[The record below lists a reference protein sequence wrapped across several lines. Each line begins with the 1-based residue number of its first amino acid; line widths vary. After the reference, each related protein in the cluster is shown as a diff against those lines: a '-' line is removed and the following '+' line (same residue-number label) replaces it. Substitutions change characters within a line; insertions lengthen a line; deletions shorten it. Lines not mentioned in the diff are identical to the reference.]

1 MLSSSFR
8 DGRRAAEFAAIGFIK
23 REVNMVGFCTVDFA
37 KLRRELS
44 YDDILLILFSL
55 FSLILMHFRRLVVS
69 SQIFRL
75 LMGKTFLWNTI
86 ITTPR
91 SDARIVLAI
100 ASLGVTPFLFPR
112 GRTGHSCI
120 RLPV

>member
-1 MLSSSFR
+1 MTV
-8 DGRRAAEFAAIGFIK
+8 FALIFLIQ
-23 REVNMVGFCTVDFA
+23 
-37 KLRRELS
+37 LRRELS

-55 FSLILMHFRRLVVS
+55 FSLILMHYRRLVVS

-112 GRTGHSCI
+112 GRTGH
-120 RLPV
+120 